1 MRKYLLLIIGLSFA
15 LSSLMGQSSALPTGA
30 NNDMP
35 VIVNDSLMFIGQH
48 VDSLTEEQR
57 YFNPIYLIVQKGK
70 EYLKNQ
76 LIHASV
82 CDCDTTIP
90 NRRIGIFSVAP
101 NKYVSF
107 SQGNLQYF
115 PAANLWKFADN
126 QYEHLGASNKYL
138 SPTYRN
144 WLDLFGWSSDS
155 GKAPFG
161 VSTSI
166 DVADYKGDFVD
177 WGSNWICGDPPST
190 WRTLSKQEWEYL
202 IQERPMASSLY
213 GMAQVIGI
221 NGIVLLPDKWLAPEG
236 ITFIPGGHTND
247 GIGYFS
253 QHQSFSVEQ
262 WRLLEESGAV
272 FLPAAGIFIS
282 PNHFIT
288 AIEEGAHYYTS
299 NQYDED
305 NAYWFGF
312 RSSYY
317 TINYNKKHMRR
328 SVRLVH
334 DTIIS
339 FEPEYVD
346 LGLSVKWATC
356 NVGATKP
363 EEYGNYFAWGETDS
377 KEVYDWSS
385 YLWCNGTEESINKYN
400 TTDRLT
406 TLLPEDDAAHVNWG
420 EEWRMPTDKEWTE
433 LRENCIWTQTMQ
445 SGING
450 YKVTGIN
457 GNSIFLPAAGFHY
470 ANGLSYTNSHGDYW
484 SSSRNAVNLNGALH
498 IYFEPNSV
506 NRSNS
511 YRYYG
516 FPIRPVYVDHTL
528 SEPITPTSRIG
539 VFSVSQ
545 NKQVSFAQGD
555 LQYIQ
560 SEEKWRFADTQYE
573 FTGKRHFQNGQLNDT
588 IMYFGW
594 SGKGSNAPWG
604 ISLSVEQKDYEGVFL
619 DWGTNRISEY
629 APNTWRTISNDELNF
644 LCKERKN
651 AELLIGLGKIGDI
664 GGLIL
669 LPDDWTLPQ
678 NLHFKP
684 LTNDYTAN
692 QYTLQEWTE
701 MESAGAI
708 FLSMS
713 GYFNHK
719 LDNMRFV
726 GSQGFIKTN
735 TLLNERQV
743 YSLFKPNN
751 ILYSYQGNNTGNL
764 YYAFPVRLIR
774 DTIPPPPAPC
784 QTFEV
789 NGVTFNMMC
798 VEGGTFVMGATD
810 SDTSAQDD
818 ERPQHQVA
826 LSNFMIGQTEVTQ
839 ELWTAVM
846 GSNPS
851 KNKGTLLP
859 VEQVN
864 WEDCEIFIT
873 RLNQL
878 TGRNFRLP
886 TEAEWEYAARGGQKS
901 HGFIYAGSDNLDEV
915 AWYDGNSSN
924 KTHNVGTK
932 LPNELGIYDMS
943 GNVYERCYDWYAPYT
958 AEAQVNPKGPT
969 SAQTY
974 RTVRGGGAEQSAYG
988 NSIVCRVLNR
998 GFSTPKSRESYIGL
1012 RLVLDEHE
1020 YVDLGLSVMW
1030 ATTNVGAESAEEYG
1044 DYFAWGETETKEVY
1058 DWSTYKW
1065 CDGTENNMTKYNATD
1080 DLITLLPEDDAA
1092 HVNWGGKWRMPTDAE
1107 LQELIDNCTW
1117 KWDEINGTEGYY
1129 VTSNINN
1136 NHIFIPASGYK
1147 IGGGTSSINRNCQ
1160 YWSNTLCNDLHAF
1173 VYHAYKSG
1181 SHVKKCTGS
1190 NRSAGQSVRPVL
1202 PTDREILAPATPAK
1216 RIGVFS
1222 VEKDKQVSFSQ
1233 GNLQY
1238 VQYRDEWRF
1247 AENQY
1252 DYIGAGNVK
1261 NGALADKIDLFGWSG
1276 EDNNAPYGI
1285 STSTNN
1291 ADYAGEFVDWGSN
1304 VIQGDTANTWRTLS
1318 KGELEYLIK
1327 GRKNASNLRAAAQVN
1342 GVNGMVLL
1350 PDDWECPEGIDFKA
1364 GYHTSKGSEYYAE
1377 YQQFTKEQWRE
1388 LETTGA
1394 IFLPAAGMHDGN
1406 GIADIQAGGYYWSA
1420 TDNGDTYAYTL
1431 ISQSSGA
1438 YLTYDNRYDVRSVR
1452 LVHDTIVPPPAP
1464 CQTFEVNGVS
1474 FNMMCVEGGTFTW
1487 GEGSASQQVTVD
1499 NYMIG
1504 QTEVTQALWKVV
1516 MGTTP
1521 EDEYDS
1527 STSGDAALQVGDS
1540 LPMAY
1545 MSWNDAQM
1553 FLERLSELTGLAF
1566 RLPTEIEWVYAAKGG
1581 KRSKGYKFAGS
1592 DILQEVAWCG
1602 TNSKGE
1608 IKQVGQLRANE
1619 LGTYDMSGNVWEF
1632 CSDVLSDGKIVAHG
1646 GSSSKAWSET
1656 HLKPEYRYLLAKG
1669 YKANRLGIRL
1679 ALDTAAYKVPA
1690 PASPGKRIGVFSVAK
1705 DKQVSFSQGNLQYT
1719 QSKNQWRFAENQY
1732 DYIGEENVKNGALAD
1747 KIDLFGWSGESSN
1760 APFGVSTST
1769 NIADYQGTFVDWST
1783 IVIQGDTA
1791 NTWRTLS
1798 KDEWVYL
1805 IEDRKNAPLLYG
1817 VARVNGVNGMVLLP
1831 DADYWICPMGITFQH
1846 GLTAM
1851 DGSDYYR
1858 QHNDYTL
1865 EQWMQMEAAGAVF
1878 FPAMGIRVGTEY
1890 KSNEYAASI
1899 WTSTPISN
1907 NTHAYLFNFHS
1918 NQINISNTAGD
1929 FYSGRSVRLVHDT
1942 IVPPPA
1948 PCQTFEVN
1956 GVSFNMM
1963 CVEGG
1968 TFMMGAAEDAPD
1980 ARADEKPQHQVTVSD
1995 FMIAQTEV
2003 TQELWTA
2010 VMGNNPSHFSGNNLP
2025 VDAASWNDC
2034 QAFIAKLNELT
2045 SLHFRL
2051 PTEAEWE
2058 FAARGGNHSR
2068 GYKYAGSDNID
2079 EVAWYD
2085 GNSSN
2090 TPHEVGTKLPNE
2102 LGLFDMSGNVWEFC
2116 QDWYSNTY
2124 YTAEAQTNPTGPTS
2138 GTHRVDRGGSWF
2150 RSATHCRI
2158 PYRDSSRP
2166 TVNDYRLG
2174 LRLVL
2179 DKHEYV
2185 DLGLSVM
2192 WATTNVGAESA
2203 EEYGDYFAW
2212 GETTPKE
2219 EYNTT
2224 TYQYYDRSTGQYTK
2238 YGSDSLTML
2247 EPEDDAA
2254 HVNWG
2259 GEWRMPTKEEMNELI
2274 DKCTWT
2280 WTQYNGID
2288 GYEVTGTNSNSIF
2301 LPAAGYKGSGG
2312 PSYPAGEYGLY
2323 WLKNEL
2329 NVAHNYFADLLFFK
2343 SETSIKLGHDGAR
2356 RFGFTIRPVLPT
2368 NRDSVPDDDKVTVT
2382 IHATPSDA
2390 SISLFCS
2397 GYTKEGNKIT
2407 VDKGKSVLYQVSNVE
2422 NCYLSQGDSLL
2433 NMTKDTTLYINLKS
2447 FSDGTWETIDNSTMK
2462 HTPNC
2467 YISRNNCR
2475 FAQYQNWEFYVMPA
2489 TKGEIYRIRTIAGQH
2504 AAPWIAVSNPPDLAT
2519 LTYATQVACSPNKGM
2534 AAYIAEEF
2542 VVPEGT
2548 NYLIINYRKSNSHPL
2563 IIERKVTDIQPIDT
2577 NSYTLVL
2584 GNDYNP
2590 LFCDSTDR
2598 ASIMPYTIFIPKG
2611 VTIAPK
2617 PGYRWGYYTDVDTLN
2632 MPSGKLQYAWTT
2644 DSYVGEGK
2652 PVGITIKKDS
2662 GVFDFSSDSRYATDY
2677 FYTSDPSIWIKS
2689 SSED

>member
-15 LSSLMGQSSALPTGA
+15 LSSLIGQSSALPTEA

-90 NRRIGIFSVAP
+90 NRRIGVFSVAP

-126 QYEHLGASNKYL
+126 QYEHLGASNKYF

-161 VSTSI
+161 ISTSTNI
-166 DVADYKGDFVD
+166 ADYKGNFVD

-282 PNHFIT
+282 PNNFIT

-377 KEVYDWSS
+377 KEVYDWNS

-400 TTDRLT
+400 TTDGLT

-604 ISLSVEQKDYEGVFL
+604 ISLSVKQKDYEGVFL

-678 NLHFKP
+678 NLHFEP
-684 LTNDYTAN
+684 LTNNYTAN

-701 MESAGAI
+701 MENAGAI

-743 YSLFKPNN
+743 YSLFTPNN

-886 TEAEWEYAARGGQKS
+886 TEAEWDYAARGGQKS

-1092 HVNWGGKWRMPTDAE
+1092 HVNWGGEWRMPTDAE

-1276 EDNNAPYGI
+1276 EDNNAPFGV

-1474 FNMMCVEGGTFTW
+1474 FNMMCVEGGTF
-1487 GEGSASQQVTVD
+1487 
-1499 NYMIG
+1499 
-1504 QTEVTQALWKVV
+1504 
-1516 MGTTP
+1516 
-1521 EDEYDS
+1521 
-1527 STSGDAALQVGDS
+1527 
-1540 LPMAY
+1540 
-1545 MSWNDAQM
+1545 
-1553 FLERLSELTGLAF
+1553 
-1566 RLPTEIEWVYAAKGG
+1566 
-1581 KRSKGYKFAGS
+1581 
-1592 DILQEVAWCG
+1592 
-1602 TNSKGE
+1602 
-1608 IKQVGQLRANE
+1608 
-1619 LGTYDMSGNVWEF
+1619 
-1632 CSDVLSDGKIVAHG
+1632 
-1646 GSSSKAWSET
+1646 
-1656 HLKPEYRYLLAKG
+1656 
-1669 YKANRLGIRL
+1669 
-1679 ALDTAAYKVPA
+1679 
-1690 PASPGKRIGVFSVAK
+1690 
-1705 DKQVSFSQGNLQYT
+1705 
-1719 QSKNQWRFAENQY
+1719 
-1732 DYIGEENVKNGALAD
+1732 
-1747 KIDLFGWSGESSN
+1747 
-1760 APFGVSTST
+1760 
-1769 NIADYQGTFVDWST
+1769 
-1783 IVIQGDTA
+1783 
-1791 NTWRTLS
+1791 
-1798 KDEWVYL
+1798 
-1805 IEDRKNAPLLYG
+1805 
-1817 VARVNGVNGMVLLP
+1817 
-1831 DADYWICPMGITFQH
+1831 
-1846 GLTAM
+1846 
-1851 DGSDYYR
+1851 
-1858 QHNDYTL
+1858 
-1865 EQWMQMEAAGAVF
+1865 
-1878 FPAMGIRVGTEY
+1878 
-1890 KSNEYAASI
+1890 
-1899 WTSTPISN
+1899 
-1907 NTHAYLFNFHS
+1907 
-1918 NQINISNTAGD
+1918 
-1929 FYSGRSVRLVHDT
+1929 
-1942 IVPPPA
+1942 
-1948 PCQTFEVN
+1948 
-1956 GVSFNMM
+1956 
-1963 CVEGG
+1963 
-1968 TFMMGAAEDAPD
+1968 MMGAAEDDPD

-2259 GEWRMPTKEEMNELI
+2259 GEWRMPSKEEMNELI

-2288 GYEVTGTNSNSIF
+2288 GYEVTGTNGNSIF

-2368 NRDSVPDDDKVTVT
+2368 NRDSKPDDDKVTVT

-2397 GYTKEGNKIT
+2397 GYTKEDNKIT

-2433 NMTKDTTLYINLKS
+2433 NMTKDTTLYISLKS
-2447 FSDGTWETIDNSTMK
+2447 FSDGAWETIDNSTMK

>member
-1 MRKYLLLIIGLSFA
+1 
-15 LSSLMGQSSALPTGA
+15 
-30 NNDMP
+30 
-35 VIVNDSLMFIGQH
+35 
-48 VDSLTEEQR
+48 
-57 YFNPIYLIVQKGK
+57 
-70 EYLKNQ
+70 
-76 LIHASV
+76 
-82 CDCDTTIP
+82 
-90 NRRIGIFSVAP
+90 
-101 NKYVSF
+101 
-107 SQGNLQYF
+107 
-115 PAANLWKFADN
+115 
-126 QYEHLGASNKYL
+126 
-138 SPTYRN
+138 
-144 WLDLFGWSSDS
+144 
-155 GKAPFG
+155 
-161 VSTSI
+161 
-166 DVADYKGDFVD
+166 
-177 WGSNWICGDPPST
+177 
-190 WRTLSKQEWEYL
+190 
-202 IQERPMASSLY
+202 MA
-213 GMAQVIGI
+213 
-221 NGIVLLPDKWLAPEG
+221 
-236 ITFIPGGHTND
+236 IT
-247 GIGYFS
+247 
-253 QHQSFSVEQ
+253 
-262 WRLLEESGAV
+262 
-272 FLPAAGIFIS
+272 
-282 PNHFIT
+282 
-288 AIEEGAHYYTS
+288 
-299 NQYDED
+299 
-305 NAYWFGF
+305 
-312 RSSYY
+312 
-317 TINYNKKHMRR
+317 
-328 SVRLVH
+328 
-334 DTIIS
+334 
-339 FEPEYVD
+339 
-346 LGLSVKWATC
+346 
-356 NVGATKP
+356 
-363 EEYGNYFAWGETDS
+363 
-377 KEVYDWSS
+377 
-385 YLWCNGTEESINKYN
+385 
-400 TTDRLT
+400 
-406 TLLPEDDAAHVNWG
+406 
-420 EEWRMPTDKEWTE
+420 
-433 LRENCIWTQTMQ
+433 
-445 SGING
+445 
-450 YKVTGIN
+450 
-457 GNSIFLPAAGFHY
+457 
-470 ANGLSYTNSHGDYW
+470 
-484 SSSRNAVNLNGALH
+484 
-498 IYFEPNSV
+498 
-506 NRSNS
+506 
-511 YRYYG
+511 
-516 FPIRPVYVDHTL
+516 
-528 SEPITPTSRIG
+528 
-539 VFSVSQ
+539 
-545 NKQVSFAQGD
+545 
-555 LQYIQ
+555 
-560 SEEKWRFADTQYE
+560 
-573 FTGKRHFQNGQLNDT
+573 
-588 IMYFGW
+588 
-594 SGKGSNAPWG
+594 
-604 ISLSVEQKDYEGVFL
+604 
-619 DWGTNRISEY
+619 
-629 APNTWRTISNDELNF
+629 
-644 LCKERKN
+644 
-651 AELLIGLGKIGDI
+651 
-664 GGLIL
+664 
-669 LPDDWTLPQ
+669 
-678 NLHFKP
+678 
-684 LTNDYTAN
+684 
-692 QYTLQEWTE
+692 
-701 MESAGAI
+701 
-708 FLSMS
+708 
-713 GYFNHK
+713 
-719 LDNMRFV
+719 
-726 GSQGFIKTN
+726 
-735 TLLNERQV
+735 
-743 YSLFKPNN
+743 
-751 ILYSYQGNNTGNL
+751 
-764 YYAFPVRLIR
+764 
-774 DTIPPPPAPC
+774 
-784 QTFEV
+784 
-789 NGVTFNMMC
+789 
-798 VEGGTFVMGATD
+798 
-810 SDTSAQDD
+810 
-818 ERPQHQVA
+818 
-826 LSNFMIGQTEVTQ
+826 
-839 ELWTAVM
+839 
-846 GSNPS
+846 
-851 KNKGTLLP
+851 
-859 VEQVN
+859 
-864 WEDCEIFIT
+864 
-873 RLNQL
+873 
-878 TGRNFRLP
+878 
-886 TEAEWEYAARGGQKS
+886 
-901 HGFIYAGSDNLDEV
+901 
-915 AWYDGNSSN
+915 
-924 KTHNVGTK
+924 
-932 LPNELGIYDMS
+932 
-943 GNVYERCYDWYAPYT
+943 
-958 AEAQVNPKGPT
+958 
-969 SAQTY
+969 
-974 RTVRGGGAEQSAYG
+974 
-988 NSIVCRVLNR
+988 
-998 GFSTPKSRESYIGL
+998 
-1012 RLVLDEHE
+1012 
-1020 YVDLGLSVMW
+1020 
-1030 ATTNVGAESAEEYG
+1030 
-1044 DYFAWGETETKEVY
+1044 
-1058 DWSTYKW
+1058 
-1065 CDGTENNMTKYNATD
+1065 
-1080 DLITLLPEDDAA
+1080 
-1092 HVNWGGKWRMPTDAE
+1092 
-1107 LQELIDNCTW
+1107 
-1117 KWDEINGTEGYY
+1117 NGTEGYY

-1276 EDNNAPYGI
+1276 EDNNAPFGV

-1350 PDDWECPEGIDFKA
+1350 PDNWECPEGIDFKA

-1487 GEGSASQQVTVD
+1487 GEGSALQQVTVD

-1798 KDEWVYL
+1798 RDEWVYL

-1817 VARVNGVNGMVLLP
+1817 VAKVNGVNGMVLLP

-1956 GVSFNMM
+1956 GVTFNMM

-1968 TFMMGAAEDAPD
+1968 TFMMGAAEDDPD

-2138 GTHRVDRGGSWF
+2138 GTHRVNRGGSWF

-2185 DLGLSVM
+2185 DLGLSVL

-2203 EEYGDYFAW
+2203 EEYGDYFAWGETEPKEVYSWTNYKWCDGTENIMTKYNATDGLKTLQPEDDAAHVNWGGEWRMPTKEERDELLDKCIWTWESVNGVEGFRVTGPNGNSIFLPAAGIYIETRLLTKGLNSYFFTSVLADVFPKAYSWYFADKETRHRARYERCYGCPIRPVLPTNREVLPELEPAKRIGVFSVAKDKQVSFSQGNLQYIQSKNQWRFADNQYYYTGHRHLQNGQIGDTVMYFGWSAKNTHAPWGISMSYDANDFKGEFLDWGTNIIQGDSANTWRSMSNDEWVYLFSERKNASQLIGRGEVNAINGIIILPDDWMAPKDILFAPIASTTINRYTLEQWNKMEDAGAVFIPASGYFNNKLTPNMRFVNERVYAASSSLYNSNLQIYCRFTDIDFEYSITDISASNLHYAFARRLVRDTVVPFTPEYVDLGLSVLWATTNVGAESAEEYGDYFAWGETEPKDEYSWTNYKWCDGTENKMTKYNATDGLKTLQPEDDAAHVNWGGEWRMPTGREMQELYDYCIWERINTGEHKGYRLISKINGNSIFLPAAGFKSGLSYNAKDSGNDIWSSSISGSASAKCINFVNTDSEHRYIYTSFPRNMGFSVRPVLPTDREVLPPPTPAKRIGVFSVAKDKHVTFSQGNLQYIQSANLWRFADNQYDYIGEENVKDGRLANRIDLFGWSGKGSNAPWGISTSSNNDDYQGEFVDWGVNEIQGDVANTWRSMSIDEWMYILHGRKNAENLFALATVNGISGIVLLPDDWILPEGISFVPSIANGLTWSSLYDGSYSDANTAYSHYLDNNYSLEQWYQMENAGAVFLPAAGYRKTENGNVLWSPKLGYLEGTSIGGSYFTYTKVNNSQYYFFRFSDQEIRKYSYYFHRGRSVRLVHDTVVPFEPEHVDLGLSIMWATCNVGATKPEEYGDYFAW

-2329 NVAHNYFADLLFFK
+2329 NVAHNYFADLLFFQ

-2356 RFGFTIRPVLPT
+2356 RFGFTIRPVLPA

-2397 GYTKEGNKIT
+2397 GYTKEDNKIT
-2407 VDKGKSVLYQVSNVE
+2407 VDKGKSVLYQVSNIE

-2433 NMTKDTTLYINLKS
+2433 NMTKDTTLYISLKS
-2447 FSDGTWETIDNSTMK
+2447 FSDGAWETIDNSTMK

-2577 NSYTLVL
+2577 NSYTLVH

-2632 MPSGKLQYAWTT
+2632 MPSGKLQYKWTT